1 MNINEANKAVFN
13 FQRGIYVEQ
22 ELQGNSCI
30 IILHHKRETT
40 RLLSSH
46 FIDSLLLS
54 DRKKTVRSKLGRHL
68 KRYCVEKAKKNNKNL
83 DIYVSH
89 VNRFCV

>member
-54 DRKKTVRSKLGRHL
+54 DRKKKQTKEPVAHF
-68 KRYCVEKAKKNNKNL
+68 KNDN
-83 DIYVSH
+83 
-89 VNRFCV
+89 

>member
-54 DRKKTVRSKLGRHL
+54 DRKKTNKQKNRLHIL
-68 KRYCVEKAKKNNKNL
+68 KMITSNASIN
-83 DIYVSH
+83 SFH
-89 VNRFCV
+89 V